1 MEKIVSFLPLERP
14 LPGPEN
20 EARTYVWQ
28 TLASAPP
35 PFSVMTL
42 AWKIL
47 QYLGWFEKEKVTKT
61 LTESAIPNYSCSIIS
76 QFVM

>member
-1 MEKIVSFLPLERP
+1 MMKSFYPPKTHLGTIVVADRCVVDQMEKIVSFLPLERP

-35 PFSVMTL
+35 P
-42 AWKIL
+42 
-47 QYLGWFEKEKVTKT
+47 
-61 LTESAIPNYSCSIIS
+61 
-76 QFVM
+76 